1 MTVNQK
7 KSRSLANIAGIVA
20 IATLVSKVFGLIRE
34 QAIGAAFG
42 IGAVAEAYAYAYQIP
57 SFFLILLGGI
67 NGPFHNALVSVLA
80 KRNKEES
87 APLVE
92 TITTIVSGTLLL
104 VSIALI
110 VFANPIV
117 SVMAPGLSAES
128 KASAIL
134 QLQIM
139 APSALLAGLIG
150 IGFGVLNASDQYWLP
165 SISPLFSSLALIGGL
180 GVLWWQLGAKI
191 TSPEFAYLGSIVL
204 AGGTMAGSIIQWLA
218 QVIAQWR
225 SGMGTLRLRFDW
237 RIPGVSDV
245 LRVMIPATLS
255 SGMLQINLAT
265 ALFFA
270 SGIAGAAAAMRYAN
284 FIIQTPLG
292 IISNIIL
299 VPYLPIF
306 SQLAAPENW
315 AELKARIRQSLI
327 LTALTMLPFSAIFL
341 SLSTPI
347 AKLIYERGAFKADA
361 TQLVASLLMVYGFGM
376 FFYLGRDVLVRVFY
390 ALGDGETPFR
400 ISIINIL
407 LNAILDYVF
416 VVWFQAPGLILATV
430 TVNFIS
436 MTAFLWILNRRL
448 NGLPLL
454 DWLRNFL
461 SLLAASVLS
470 GLGGYGVSW
479 MFDNLIRINN
489 VFLLLLQLSLS
500 TIVAVA
506 IFAAIALQLKLP
518 EVNILT
524 ARISQKLKRNR
535 G

>member
-1 MTVNQK
+1 VSANQK
-7 KSRSLANIAGIVA
+7 SSRSLARIASIVA
-20 IATLVSKVFGLIRE
+20 IATFISKIFGLVRE

-80 KRNKEES
+80 KKNKSEA

-92 TITTIVSGTLLL
+92 TITTIVSGALLL
-104 VSIALI
+104 VTIALI
-110 VFANPIV
+110 VFADPLL
-117 SVMAPGLSAES
+117 SFMAPGLSPDS

-134 QLQIM
+134 QLRIM

-150 IGFGVLNASDQYWLP
+150 IGFGVLNASNQYWLP

-180 GVLWWQLGAKI
+180 GLLWFQLGTKI
-191 TSPEFAYLGSIVL
+191 TTPEYAYLGSIVL
-204 AGGTMAGSIIQWLA
+204 AGGTMAGSIFQWIV
-218 QVIAQWR
+218 QVIAQWQ
-225 SGMGTLRLRFDW
+225 SGMGSLKLRFNW
-237 RIPGVSDV
+237 RIPGVRDV
-245 LRVMIPATLS
+245 LKVMIPATLS

-270 SGIAGAAAAMRYAN
+270 SSIAGAAAAMRYAN

-306 SQLAAPENW
+306 SKLAAPENW
-315 AELKARIRQSLI
+315 QELKLRIRQSLI

-341 SLSTPI
+341 ALATPI
-347 AKLIYERGAFKADA
+347 ARLIYERGAFKSDA
-361 TQLVASLLMVYGFGM
+361 TQLVASLLMAYGFGM

-390 ALGDGETPFR
+390 ALGDGETPFK

-407 LNAILDYVF
+407 INAILDYLF
-416 VVWFQAPGLILATV
+416 IGFFKAPGLILATV

-436 MTAFLWILNRRL
+436 MTVFLIILDRRL
-448 NGLPLL
+448 NGLPLKE
-454 DWLRNFL
+454 WGSTFLR
-461 SLLAASVLS
+461 LLVATSIAGLS
-470 GLGGYGVSW
+470 GYGLSW
-479 MFDNLIRINN
+479 GCERLIGSQNL
-489 VFLLLLQLSLS
+489 FLLTIQLGLA
-500 TIVAVA
+500 TVVTVL
-506 IFAAIALQLKLP
+506 IFGAIAIQMKLP
-518 EVNILT
+518 ELDILIN
-524 ARISQKLKRNR
+524 RISQKFKRT
-535 G
+535 

>member
-1 MTVNQK
+1 
-7 KSRSLANIAGIVA
+7 
-20 IATLVSKVFGLIRE
+20 
-34 QAIGAAFG
+34 
-42 IGAVAEAYAYAYQIP
+42 
-57 SFFLILLGGI
+57 
-67 NGPFHNALVSVLA
+67 
-80 KRNKEES
+80 
-87 APLVE
+87 
-92 TITTIVSGTLLL
+92 
-104 VSIALI
+104 
-110 VFANPIV
+110 
-117 SVMAPGLSAES
+117 
-128 KASAIL
+128 
-134 QLQIM
+134 
-139 APSALLAGLIG
+139 
-150 IGFGVLNASDQYWLP
+150 
-165 SISPLFSSLALIGGL
+165 L

-315 AELKARIRQSLI
+315 TELKARIRQSLI

-341 SLSTPI
+341 SLSTLI
-347 AKLIYERGAFKADA
+347 AKLIYERGAFKSDA

-407 LNAILDYVF
+407 LNAVLDYVF
-416 VVWFQAPGLILATV
+416 VGWFQAPGLILATV